1 MPNTQPYYVMV
12 VEKQKDTGVETRSHI
27 LTIAAT
33 NTKAALLLACNQFD
47 TVKDTSGISRDFFYW
62 IRTPRSN
69 QAHVLGGEFS
79 GRVCKGTTH
88 DYYVAPTERDLC
100 GLYGYT
106 RIHRVLIH
114 ENPT

>member
-47 TVKDTSGISRDFFYW
+47 TVKDTSGISRDMAPA
-62 IRTPRSN
+62 RTRGSPSRP
-69 QAHVLGGEFS
+69 
-79 GRVCKGTTH
+79 
-88 DYYVAPTERDLC
+88 APQ
-100 GLYGYT
+100 
-106 RIHRVLIH
+106 
-114 ENPT
+114 